1 MWRASPEE
9 QRAGA
14 PARETV
20 PLAGVPH
27 VSTPP
32 SPSHRDGV
40 IDISEHTLTQQP
52 TTSDRVSPPLY
63 GPEIV
68 ARLDRL
74 PVLKPHILW
83 IALIAINLMIE
94 YYDNGLFIYIAPA
107 LQSDADLTTGQ
118 IGTIG
123 SAFFVGMLVGALI
136 GGRLAD
142 RFGRRTVLVWA
153 TVVYSLAS
161 LMSAAMPE
169 YSWLLVSRIITG
181 IGVQAA
187 TSVLLVY
194 IAEMFPSKSRGR
206 FVAIATIAFT
216 LTAPILGALSLY
228 MLPNS
233 APGTWRYLFLFGTIG
248 LLIAPA
254 VRLLLPESVRWQV
267 GQGDLDAADK
277 QVADLEGRARHAGKP
292 LPEPVVRIETGTQ
305 YTLRELVRNKKMLRL
320 VAVVGF
326 GWFGATLG
334 LYMYQNWSVYVLI
347 DSLQYSETDAYTLQ
361 FVWSLVYALTP
372 LVTVLLIDRM
382 ERKTLIL
389 WSSAAS
395 ALPILAL
402 GLATSNVVVAI
413 AGGAAGILTG
423 VVFSAYYAYIPE
435 TMPTEARG
443 LGTGVIFS
451 LGRLG
456 GVLSG
461 VLGAAIYSA
470 DEWGL
475 DRSGL
480 MISAAAVYIV
490 SAITV
495 FGFGPKTA
503 NKSLEEVSARELRPA
518 D

>member
-1 MWRASPEE
+1 M
-9 QRAGA
+9 
-14 PARETV
+14 
-20 PLAGVPH
+20 
-27 VSTPP
+27 STPP

-277 QVADLEGRARHAGKP
+277 QVADLEGRARHAVNRCRSPSYASKP
-292 LPEPVVRIETGTQ
+292 APIHPARTGAKQ
-305 YTLRELVRNKKMLRL
+305 ENAPAGRRRRLRL
-320 VAVVGF
+320 VRRHARALHVSELVGLCANRF
-326 GWFGATLG
+326 
-334 LYMYQNWSVYVLI
+334 
-347 DSLQYSETDAYTLQ
+347 
-361 FVWSLVYALTP
+361 
-372 LVTVLLIDRM
+372 
-382 ERKTLIL
+382 
-389 WSSAAS
+389 
-395 ALPILAL
+395 
-402 GLATSNVVVAI
+402 
-413 AGGAAGILTG
+413 
-423 VVFSAYYAYIPE
+423 
-435 TMPTEARG
+435 
-443 LGTGVIFS
+443 
-451 LGRLG
+451 
-456 GVLSG
+456 
-461 VLGAAIYSA
+461 AAI
-470 DEWGL
+470 L
-475 DRSGL
+475 RDRRLHTPVRLVAG
-480 MISAAAVYIV
+480 MR
-490 SAITV
+490 
-495 FGFGPKTA
+495 
-503 NKSLEEVSARELRPA
+503 SLH
-518 D
+518 

>member
-1 MWRASPEE
+1 M
-9 QRAGA
+9 
-14 PARETV
+14 
-20 PLAGVPH
+20 
-27 VSTPP
+27 
-32 SPSHRDGV
+32 
-40 IDISEHTLTQQP
+40 IDFSEHTVTQQP
-52 TTSDRVSPPLY
+52 TLTDRVSPRPH
-63 GPEIV
+63 GPDIV

-74 PVLKPHILW
+74 PVLKPHIVW
-83 IALIAINLMIE
+83 IALIAVNLMIE

-107 LQSDADLTTGQ
+107 LQSDANLTTGQ

-123 SAFFVGMLVGALI
+123 SAFFVGMLIGALI

-161 LMSAAMPE
+161 LMSAALPE
-169 YSWLLVSRIITG
+169 YSWMLLSRIITG

-187 TSVLLVY
+187 TSILLVY
-194 IAEMFPSKSRGR
+194 IAEMFPARSRGR
-206 FVAIATIAFT
+206 FVAVATIAFT
-216 LTAPILGALSLY
+216 VTAPVLGALALFL
-228 MLPNS
+228 LPNS
-233 APGTWRYLFLFGTIG
+233 APGTWRYLFLFGAIG
-248 LLIAPA
+248 LIIAPA
-254 VRLLLPESVRWQV
+254 IRFLLPESVRWQV
-267 GQGDLDAADK
+267 AQGDLDAADK
-277 QVADLEGRARHAGKP
+277 QVADLEAHAVRAGKP
-292 LPEPVVRIETGTQ
+292 LPEPIVRAEAGTNF
-305 YTLRELVRNKKMLRL
+305 TLRELLRNRNILRL
-320 VAVVGF
+320 VAIVGF

-347 DSLQYSETDAYTLQ
+347 DSLHYSESDAYSLQ
-361 FVWSLVYALTP
+361 FVWSLVYAVTP
-372 LVTVLLIDRM
+372 LATALLIDRV

-389 WSSAAS
+389 WSSLAS

-402 GLATSNVVVAI
+402 GLATSNPVVAV

-423 VVFSAYYAYIPE
+423 VVFSVYYAYIPE

-451 LGRLG
+451 IGRFG
-456 GVLSG
+456 GVVSG

-480 MISAAAVYIV
+480 MIGAAAVYVV
-490 SAITV
+490 SALVV

-503 NKSLEEVSARELRPA
+503 NRSLEEVSANELRTT

>member
-1 MWRASPEE
+1 M
-9 QRAGA
+9 
-14 PARETV
+14 
-20 PLAGVPH
+20 
-27 VSTPP
+27 
-32 SPSHRDGV
+32 
-40 IDISEHTLTQQP
+40 IDISEHTVTQQP
-52 TTSDRVSPPLY
+52 TVSDRVSPPLH

-74 PVLKPHILW
+74 PILKPHVVW

-107 LQSDADLTTGQ
+107 LQSDANLTTGQ

-123 SAFFVGMLVGALI
+123 SAFFVGMLLGALV

-142 RFGRRTVLVWA
+142 RFGRRTVLVCA
-153 TVVYSLAS
+153 TVLYSLAS
-161 LMSAAMPE
+161 LMSAALPE
-169 YSWLLVSRIITG
+169 YEWLLASRIITG

-194 IAEMFPSKSRGR
+194 IAEMFPAKSRGR
-206 FVAIATIAFT
+206 FVAVATIAFT
-216 LTAPILGALSLY
+216 ITAPILGVLSLF

-233 APGTWRYLFLFGTIG
+233 APGTWRYLFLFGAIG

-254 VRLLLPESVRWQV
+254 IRFLLPESVRWQV

-277 QVADLEGRARHAGKP
+277 QVADLEAHALREGKA
-292 LPEPVVRIETGTQ
+292 LPEPVVRVESTTK
-305 YTLRELVRNKKMLRL
+305 YTLRELAANKKVLRL

-347 DSLQYSETDAYTLQ
+347 DSLRYSETDAYTLQ

-372 LVTVLLIDRM
+372 LVTVLLIDRV

-389 WSSAAS
+389 WSSLAS
-395 ALPILAL
+395 AAPILAL
-402 GLATSNVVVAI
+402 GLATSNIVVAI

-423 VVFSAYYAYIPE
+423 VVFSVYYAYIPE

-451 LGRLG
+451 IGRLG
-456 GVLSG
+456 GVVSG
-461 VLGAAIYSA
+461 VLGALIYSA

-475 DRSGL
+475 DRAGL
-480 MISAAAVYIV
+480 MIGAAAIYIV
-490 SAITV
+490 SALVV
-495 FGFGPKTA
+495 FGFGPRTA
-503 NKSLEEVSARELRPA
+503 NKSLEEVSERELTA
-518 D
+518 TT